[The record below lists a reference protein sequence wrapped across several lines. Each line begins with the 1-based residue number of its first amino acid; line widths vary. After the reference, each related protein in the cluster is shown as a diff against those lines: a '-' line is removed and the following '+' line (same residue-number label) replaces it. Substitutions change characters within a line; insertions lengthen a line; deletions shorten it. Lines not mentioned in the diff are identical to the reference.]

1 MKLVLIFGPQAVG
14 KMTVGQALEKITD
27 LKLFHNHM
35 TIELLQPYFG
45 FSSEMWRLSSLFRRE
60 IFEAFSKS
68 DQYGMI
74 FTYVWAL
81 NQEKDWEAVQNMCE
95 IFESRGADVYFVEL
109 EAELSERLER
119 NKTLNRLAAKPSKRD
134 LIASEAHLL
143 STLKEYR
150 LNSLKGEIKRE
161 NYIRINNTELSP
173 EEVATLIKE
182 KFLLGSLS

>member
-14 KMTVGQALEKITD
+14 KMTVGQALEKRTD

-45 FSSEMWRLSSLFRRE
+45 FSSEMWQLSTLFRNE
-60 IFEAFSKS
+60 IFDAFARS

-81 NQEKDWEAVQNMCE
+81 DQKKDWEAVQNMCE
-95 IFESRGADVYFVEL
+95 IFESQGADVYFVEL
-109 EAELSERLER
+109 EADLNERLKR
-119 NKTLNRLAAKPSKRD
+119 NQTPNRLAEKPSKRD
-134 LIASEAHLL
+134 VAASRAHLL
-143 STLKEYR
+143 ETLENYR
-150 LNSLKGEIKRE
+150 LNSLEGEIKRD

-173 EEVATLIKE
+173 DEVAGLIKE
-182 KFLLGSLS
+182 KFQFN